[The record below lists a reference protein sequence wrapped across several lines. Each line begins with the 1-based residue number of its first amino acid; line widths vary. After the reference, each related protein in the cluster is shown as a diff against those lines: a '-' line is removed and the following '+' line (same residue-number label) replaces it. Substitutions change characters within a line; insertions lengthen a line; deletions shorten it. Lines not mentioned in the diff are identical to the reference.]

1 MHTLTALTPH
11 LAFVDGLDDFLRR
24 YWIVGAVSLAVTL
37 LATPICRAIAMK
49 YRIVDRPDDFLKPHG
64 RPIPY
69 LGGVG
74 IFCGWCAGL
83 LTGYFTLEMTNQT
96 LAVLLAGTCIML
108 LGLFDDLRVMSAKVK
123 LAGNIAVAGL
133 LIYAG
138 IGNDSIRVITD
149 LADIHFRSPG
159 EVAVM
164 YLYSVPISAFI
175 IVGACNAANLIDG
188 MDGLC
193 SGVLGIISVGF
204 LVLAAHPV
212 LVHPDAVHSVASE
225 QRIVFSLAMLGA
237 AIGFLPFNRNPATIF
252 MGDAGSM
259 LLGLNAAVLIL
270 LFANAGV
277 MRWFVGALIIFGLPI
292 ADMAL
297 TLVRRW
303 RNEKPLMLGDRSHFY
318 DQLRDR
324 GLSVRQ
330 VVGISYGVT
339 ILFVIFGCLVIFVRT
354 MYALAIYFGLVVA
367 VTIVISKL
375 RMVSLERPPSGST
388 TKTTDRGAA

>member
-1 MHTLTALTPH
+1 MIELAAVTTLASAVDRIGD
-11 LAFVDGLDDFLRR
+11 LAQR
-24 YWIVGAVSLAVTL
+24 YWPIGVGSLAVTL
-37 LATPICRAIAMK
+37 VTTPICRAVAMK

-64 RPIPY
+64 KPIPY

-74 IFCGWCAGL
+74 IFAGWCAGIL
-83 LTGYFTLEMTNQT
+83 IGYVTLGMTWQT
-96 LAVLLAGTCIML
+96 LAVLAAGTFIML
-108 LGLFDDLRVMSAKVK
+108 LGLFDDLKFMPPKVK
-123 LAGNIAVAGL
+123 LAGNVVAAAV

-149 LADIHFRSPG
+149 LANIRFRTPG
-159 EVAVM
+159 EIVVM
-164 YLYSVPISAFI
+164 YVYSVPISVFI
-175 IVGACNAANLIDG
+175 IVGACNATNLIDG

-204 LVLAAHPV
+204 LVLAAHP
-212 LVHPDAVHSVASE
+212 AITHSFTASTFATE
-225 QRIVFSLAMLGA
+225 QRIVLSLAMLGA

-259 LLGLNAAVLIL
+259 LLGLNAAVIIL

-277 MRWFVGALIIFGLPI
+277 LRWFVGALIVFGLPI

-303 RNEKPLMLGDRSHFY
+303 RNAKPLMLGDRSHFY

-324 GLSVRQ
+324 GFSVRQ
-330 VVGISYGVT
+330 VVAITYGVT
-339 ILFVIFGCLVIFVRT
+339 TLFVIFGCLVIFVRT
-354 MYALAIYFGLVVA
+354 MYALPIYFGLVVV
-367 VTIVISKL
+367 VTLIIAKL
-375 RMVSLERPPSGST
+375 RMVSLETPSDNPT
-388 TKTTDRGAA
+388 R